1 MSTPRNTTLS
11 CLRMSNRRQP
21 LTLLND
27 FYSCY
32 KVFCGLE
39 IDNIS
44 PVSDIYSLN
53 GMVNCEREPLYAQK
67 NTQ

>member
-11 CLRMSNRRQP
+11 CLRMSNSRQP

-27 FYSCY
+27 FFSCY
-32 KVFCGLE
+32 KVFYGLK

-44 PVSDIYSLN
+44 LLSDIYSLN
-53 GMVNCEREPLYAQK
+53 GMVVAKESPFYAQK